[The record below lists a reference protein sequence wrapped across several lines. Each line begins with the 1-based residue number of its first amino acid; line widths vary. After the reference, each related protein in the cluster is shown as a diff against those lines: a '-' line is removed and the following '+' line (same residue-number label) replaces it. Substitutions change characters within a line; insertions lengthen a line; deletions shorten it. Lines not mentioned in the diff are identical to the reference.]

1 MDLDVAIGV
10 VTAVDLV
17 KVEATNLAYR
27 AVYLYSHLSVLTA
40 SLVSN
45 MLYDKLAALGVGDS
59 FLIDRPVSDVVYL

>member
-1 MDLDVAIGV
+1 MDLDVATGV

-17 KVEATNLAYR
+17 EVEATGLANR
-27 AVYLYSHLSVLTA
+27 TVYLYGHLSVLTA